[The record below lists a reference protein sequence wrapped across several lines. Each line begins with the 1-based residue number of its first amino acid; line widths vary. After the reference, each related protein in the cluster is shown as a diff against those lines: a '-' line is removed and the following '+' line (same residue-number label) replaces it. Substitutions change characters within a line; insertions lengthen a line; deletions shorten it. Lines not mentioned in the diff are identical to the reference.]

1 MDFRDL
7 GAQYRALK
15 PQIDAQIQAVIDSHG
30 FILGKQVTELEKR
43 LADYVG
49 MKHCVTCASGTD
61 ALLLPLL
68 AWGIGPGDAV
78 FVPDFTYFATANCPM
93 LRGATVVLVDIDERT
108 FNMSPVALEKT
119 IERVLKEGKLTPKV
133 ICPVDLFGQPADY
146 PEICKIAKKYN
157 LKILE
162 DGAQGF
168 GGHIGEKIAC
178 SFGDVGATSFF
189 PAKPLGCYG
198 DGGAMFT
205 NDDVMADALKSLR
218 ASGRSPEDKYDNQT
232 MGLNSRL
239 DTLQAGILMP
249 KLQAFIDCELADVN
263 KVANKYTELLKDI
276 VVTPL
281 VKEGFV
287 SSWAQ
292 YTILLKDA
300 AQRDGLK
307 AYLQTKGIPSMIYY
321 PRGMH
326 QQTALKN
333 AGMAGGDFANT
344 ENIVQRCLAL
354 PMHPY
359 MTDEQ
364 VKFVV
369 TAVREFVNFKF
380 KG

>member
-30 FILGKQVTELEKR
+30 FILGKQVAELEKR
-43 LADYVG
+43 LAEYVG

-68 AWGIGPGDAV
+68 AWGVGPGDAV

-108 FNMSPVALEKT
+108 FNMSPGALEKA
-119 IERVLKEGKLTPKV
+119 VAKVVAEGKLTPKV
-133 ICPVDLFGQPADY
+133 VCPVDLFGQPADY
-146 PEICKIAKKYN
+146 PEIFKIAKKYG

-168 GGHIGEKIAC
+168 GGHIGDQVAC

-205 NDDVMADALKSLR
+205 NDDAMADALKSLR

-239 DTLQAGILMP
+239 DTLQAGILLP
-249 KLQAFIDCELADVN
+249 KLQAFIDYELADVN
-263 KVANKYTELLKDI
+263 RVAQKYTELLKDI

-292 YTILLKDA
+292 YTILLNNVE
-300 AQRDGLK
+300 QRDGLK
-307 AYLQTKGIPSMIYY
+307 AHLQAKGIPSMVYY

-333 AGMAGGDFANT
+333 AGMAGGDFVNT

-364 VKFVV
+364 INFVAEAVK
-369 TAVREFVNFKF
+369 EFVK
-380 KG
+380 